1 VKKWLAPLLACLVLG
16 LMVAGC
22 GDDDDSGDSGSD
34 AATTEQTATTEQGG
48 GADSGG
54 AAAGEPVA
62 VDIVDIDYEPKDVT
76 VAKGE
81 TITWTN
87 TGDLPHTVT
96 KDDGPGPDF
105 TSETLSN
112 GDTFEETF
120 GTVGTIGYVC
130 KIHPQ
135 QTGTITVE

>member
-1 VKKWLAPLLACLVLG
+1 MKKWLAPFLACLVLG
-16 LMVAGC
+16 FVVAGC
-22 GDDDDSGDSGSD
+22 GDDDDNGDSGSD
-34 AATTEQTATTEQGG
+34 AATTEQTTSQSAPPPP
-48 GADSGG
+48 
-54 AAAGEPVA
+54 GEKPLKRVA
-62 VDIVDIDYEPKDVT
+62 VRIVDIDYEPRDVV
-76 VAKGE
+76 VAKGG
-81 TITWTN
+81 TIEWTN

-112 GDTFEETF
+112 GDTYEETF
-120 GTVGTIGYVC
+120 DTVGTIGYVC